1 MQYLWRA
8 YKLVKNQWGRR
19 ALAGLGMLG
28 DSIGLIIIPL
38 ITRDVFDSFSSGAPL
53 SESLATVRIG
63 ALYLLAIAVVRG
75 FLVYMEIYYQEG
87 TGSYISHDLRK
98 ILFKRVLYLPF
109 SFFDT
114 RKTGDLMSILTQ
126 DVDAVR
132 DGTGFVI
139 MLIIVNIIT
148 FVGVSAA
155 MLMLH
160 PWLTLVV
167 FASFPFLACLA
178 YWYSRKIGPL
188 YQKLQE
194 QSGRVHTTAQEN
206 ISGIRV
212 VKAFTRQK
220 EEQEKF
226 SGENR
231 MFYELSMKIARL
243 STFAHPS
250 MDLLGTV
257 SSMIA
262 LAAGGIL
269 VIRGEITLGT
279 MIAFTN
285 FANTLIWPVRSV
297 GWLSEMF
304 QRAIAGAGRIY
315 QVVDAKDRLEVPAD
329 PVVKAV
335 EGEIA
340 FDNVSF
346 SYANGEEAV
355 TSFSLRIPKGS
366 TVCLLGMTGSGKTT
380 IANLLARF
388 YDPTEGS
395 ITIDGIDIRSWD
407 LECLRSQ
414 IGFVFQDNFL
424 FSKSIRDNITM
435 GREVDESA
443 IQQAIEAAQA
453 SRFIAELPQ
462 GLDTVVGERGIGLSG
477 GERQRIAIARA
488 ILQGPPILIFDDS
501 SASLDM
507 RTEVHLQQALD
518 QLYQNRTVLVIAQ
531 RVSTAQNADQI
542 VVMDSGRIVEQG
554 THEELLAKGGV
565 YAELY
570 RIQSENMS
578 LLVEAEVN
586 PRDQSGA

>member
-28 DSIGLIIIPL
+28 DSAGLIIIPL
-38 ITRDVFDSFSSGAPL
+38 ITREIFDSFTSGRPL
-53 SESLATVRIG
+53 AESLATIRLG
-63 ALYLLAIAVVRG
+63 ALYLVAIALIRG
-75 FLVYMEIYYQEG
+75 LLVYTEIYYQEG

-98 ILFKRVLYLPF
+98 ILFKRVLHLPF

-139 MLIIVNIIT
+139 MLIFVNILT
-148 FVGVSAA
+148 FVGITTA

-160 PWLTLVV
+160 PWLTLIV
-167 FASFPFLACLA
+167 FVTFPILACLA
-178 YWYSRKIGPL
+178 YWYSRRIGPL
-188 YQKLQE
+188 YQELQE
-194 QSGRVHTTAQEN
+194 QSGRLHTTAQEN

-226 SGENR
+226 STENR
-231 MFYELSMKIARL
+231 KFYELGLKIARL
-243 STFAHPS
+243 STFAHPI
-250 MDLLGTV
+250 MDLLGTL
-257 SSMIA
+257 STMIT
-262 LAAGGIL
+262 LAAGGFL

-285 FANTLIWPVRSV
+285 FADFLIWPVRSV
-297 GWLSEMF
+297 GWLSELF

-315 QVVDAKDRLEVPAD
+315 QIIDAEDRLEVPD
-329 PVVKAV
+329 QPVAKPID
-335 EGEIA
+335 GEIA
-340 FDNVSF
+340 FNNVSF
-346 SYANGEEAV
+346 AYANGEEAV
-355 TSFSLRIPKGS
+355 ANFSLQIPKGS

-395 ITIDGIDIRSWD
+395 VTIDGIDVRSWD
-407 LECLRSQ
+407 LDCLRSQ

-424 FSKSIRDNITM
+424 FSKSIRDNVTM
-435 GREVDESA
+435 GRDVDESL
-443 IQQAIEAAQA
+443 IRQALEAAQA
-453 SRFIAELPQ
+453 SRFVSELPQ

-488 ILQGPPILIFDDS
+488 ILQGPPILVFDDS

-507 RTEVHLQQALD
+507 RTEAFLQQALD

-570 RIQSENMS
+570 RIQSENLS

-586 PRDQSGA
+586 PRD

>member
-28 DSIGLIIIPL
+28 DSAGLIIIPL
-38 ITRDVFDSFSSGAPL
+38 ITREIFDSFTSGRPL
-53 SESLATVRIG
+53 AESLATIRLG
-63 ALYLLAIAVVRG
+63 ALYLVAIALIRG
-75 FLVYMEIYYQEG
+75 LLVYTEIYYQEG

-98 ILFKRVLYLPF
+98 ILFKRVLHLPF

-139 MLIIVNIIT
+139 MLIFVNILT
-148 FVGVSAA
+148 FVGITTA

-160 PWLTLVV
+160 PWLTLIV
-167 FASFPFLACLA
+167 FVTFPILACLA
-178 YWYSRKIGPL
+178 YWYSRRIGPL
-188 YQKLQE
+188 YQELQE
-194 QSGRVHTTAQEN
+194 QSGRLHTTAQEN

-226 SGENR
+226 STENR
-231 MFYELSMKIARL
+231 KFYELGLKIARL
-243 STFAHPS
+243 STFAHPI
-250 MDLLGTV
+250 MDLLGTL
-257 SSMIA
+257 STMIA
-262 LAAGGIL
+262 LAAGGFL

-285 FANTLIWPVRSV
+285 FADFLIWPVRSV
-297 GWLSEMF
+297 GWLSELF

-315 QVVDAKDRLEVPAD
+315 QIIDAEDRLEVPD
-329 PVVKAV
+329 QPVAKPID
-335 EGEIA
+335 GEIA
-340 FDNVSF
+340 FNNVSF
-346 SYANGEEAV
+346 AYANGEEAV
-355 TSFSLRIPKGS
+355 ANFSLQIPKGS

-395 ITIDGIDIRSWD
+395 VTIDGIDVRSWD
-407 LECLRSQ
+407 LDCLRSQ

-424 FSKSIRDNITM
+424 FSKSIRDNVTM
-435 GREVDESA
+435 GRDVDESL
-443 IQQAIEAAQA
+443 IRQALEAAQA
-453 SRFIAELPQ
+453 SRFVSELPQ

-488 ILQGPPILIFDDS
+488 ILQGPPILVFDDS

-507 RTEVHLQQALD
+507 RTEAFLQQALD

-570 RIQSENMS
+570 RIQSENLS

-586 PRDQSGA
+586 PRD

>member
-28 DSIGLIIIPL
+28 DSAGLIIIPL
-38 ITRDVFDSFSSGAPL
+38 ITREIFDSFTSGRPL
-53 SESLATVRIG
+53 AESLATIRLG
-63 ALYLLAIAVVRG
+63 ALYLVAIALIRG
-75 FLVYMEIYYQEG
+75 LLVYTEIYYQEG
-87 TGSYISHDLRK
+87 TGSYISHDLRR
-98 ILFKRVLYLPF
+98 ILFKRVLHLPF

-139 MLIIVNIIT
+139 MLIFVNILT
-148 FVGVSAA
+148 FVGITTA

-160 PWLTLVV
+160 PWLTLIV
-167 FASFPFLACLA
+167 FVTFPILACLA
-178 YWYSRKIGPL
+178 YWYSRRIGPL
-188 YQKLQE
+188 YQELQE
-194 QSGRVHTTAQEN
+194 QSGRLHTTAQEN

-226 SGENR
+226 STENR
-231 MFYELSMKIARL
+231 KFYELGLKIARL
-243 STFAHPS
+243 STFAHPI
-250 MDLLGTV
+250 MDLLGTL
-257 SSMIA
+257 STMIA
-262 LAAGGIL
+262 LAAGGFL

-285 FANTLIWPVRSV
+285 FADFLIWPVRSV
-297 GWLSEMF
+297 GWLSELF

-315 QVVDAKDRLEVPAD
+315 QIIDAEDRLEVPD
-329 PVVKAV
+329 QPVAKPID
-335 EGEIA
+335 GEIA
-340 FDNVSF
+340 FNNVSF
-346 SYANGEEAV
+346 AYANGEEAV
-355 TSFSLRIPKGS
+355 ANFSLQIPKGS

-395 ITIDGIDIRSWD
+395 VTIDGIDVRSWD
-407 LECLRSQ
+407 LDCLRSQ

-424 FSKSIRDNITM
+424 FSKSIRDNVTM
-435 GREVDESA
+435 GRDVDESL
-443 IQQAIEAAQA
+443 IRQALEAAQA
-453 SRFIAELPQ
+453 SRFVSELPQ

-488 ILQGPPILIFDDS
+488 ILQGPPILVFDDS

-507 RTEVHLQQALD
+507 RTEAFLQQALD

-570 RIQSENMS
+570 RIQSENLS

-586 PRDQSGA
+586 PRD

>member
-1 MQYLWRA
+1 
-8 YKLVKNQWGRR
+8 
-19 ALAGLGMLG
+19 
-28 DSIGLIIIPL
+28 
-38 ITRDVFDSFSSGAPL
+38 
-53 SESLATVRIG
+53 
-63 ALYLLAIAVVRG
+63 
-75 FLVYMEIYYQEG
+75 
-87 TGSYISHDLRK
+87 
-98 ILFKRVLYLPF
+98 
-109 SFFDT
+109 
-114 RKTGDLMSILTQ
+114 
-126 DVDAVR
+126 
-132 DGTGFVI
+132 
-139 MLIIVNIIT
+139 
-148 FVGVSAA
+148 
-155 MLMLH
+155 
-160 PWLTLVV
+160 
-167 FASFPFLACLA
+167 
-178 YWYSRKIGPL
+178 
-188 YQKLQE
+188 
-194 QSGRVHTTAQEN
+194 
-206 ISGIRV
+206 
-212 VKAFTRQK
+212 
-220 EEQEKF
+220 
-226 SGENR
+226 
-231 MFYELSMKIARL
+231 
-243 STFAHPS
+243 
-250 MDLLGTV
+250 
-257 SSMIA
+257 
-262 LAAGGIL
+262 
-269 VIRGEITLGT
+269 
-279 MIAFTN
+279 
-285 FANTLIWPVRSV
+285 
-297 GWLSEMF
+297 
-304 QRAIAGAGRIY
+304 
-315 QVVDAKDRLEVPAD
+315 
-329 PVVKAV
+329 
-335 EGEIA
+335 
-340 FDNVSF
+340 
-346 SYANGEEAV
+346 
-355 TSFSLRIPKGS
+355 RIPKGS

-507 RTEVHLQQALD
+507 RTEAHLQQALD

>member
-28 DSIGLIIIPL
+28 DSAGLIIIPL
-38 ITRDVFDSFSSGAPL
+38 ITREIFDSFTSGRPL
-53 SESLATVRIG
+53 AESLATIRLG
-63 ALYLLAIAVVRG
+63 ALYLVAIALIRG
-75 FLVYMEIYYQEG
+75 LLVYTEIYYQEG

-98 ILFKRVLYLPF
+98 ILFKRVLHLPF

-139 MLIIVNIIT
+139 MLIFVNILT
-148 FVGVSAA
+148 FVGITTA

-160 PWLTLVV
+160 PWLTLIV
-167 FASFPFLACLA
+167 FVTFPILACLA
-178 YWYSRKIGPL
+178 YWYSRRIGPL
-188 YQKLQE
+188 YQELQE
-194 QSGRVHTTAQEN
+194 QSGRLHTTAQEN

-226 SGENR
+226 STENR
-231 MFYELSMKIARL
+231 KFYELGLKIARL
-243 STFAHPS
+243 STFAHPI
-250 MDLLGTV
+250 MDLLGTL
-257 SSMIA
+257 STMIA
-262 LAAGGIL
+262 LAAGGFL

-285 FANTLIWPVRSV
+285 FADFLIWPVRSV
-297 GWLSEMF
+297 GWLSELF

-315 QVVDAKDRLEVPAD
+315 QIIDAEDRLEVPD
-329 PVVKAV
+329 QPVAKPID
-335 EGEIA
+335 GEIA
-340 FDNVSF
+340 FNNVSF
-346 SYANGEEAV
+346 AYANGEEAV
-355 TSFSLRIPKGS
+355 ANFSLKIPKGS

-395 ITIDGIDIRSWD
+395 VTIDGIDVRSWD
-407 LECLRSQ
+407 LDCLRSQ

-424 FSKSIRDNITM
+424 FSKSIRDNVTM
-435 GREVDESA
+435 GRDVDESL
-443 IQQAIEAAQA
+443 IRQALEAAQA
-453 SRFIAELPQ
+453 SRFVSELPQ

-488 ILQGPPILIFDDS
+488 ILQGPPILVFDDS

-507 RTEVHLQQALD
+507 RTEAFLQQALD

-554 THEELLAKGGV
+554 THEELLAKGGA

-570 RIQSENMS
+570 RIQSENLS

-586 PRDQSGA
+586 PRD